1 VIKTLTATIVVV
13 AFGGLAACSS
23 DNKSS
28 SVTAVRIDTSVTS
41 IATSAPQTTGGSETS
56 VETTVASTTQ
66 STDNSSGTSTASS
79 DNTSGTDTSGTN
91 LNVQSRMD
99 QARAA
104 LKNGDFSTMLRA
116 LELSGL
122 ASDIEKHDITILAP
136 TDAAFTALSAKTVTS
151 LLTDP
156 SEIKKVLQRHIID
169 EVLTFDELSK
179 KTSVTTMSGET
190 LPVTNDNGVVKVDGA
205 TVTETDK
212 KLSGQSG
219 QEVAVY
225 AIDKVLLDS

>member
-1 VIKTLTATIVVV
+1 
-13 AFGGLAACSS
+13 
-23 DNKSS
+23 
-28 SVTAVRIDTSVTS
+28 
-41 IATSAPQTTGGSETS
+41 
-56 VETTVASTTQ
+56 
-66 STDNSSGTSTASS
+66 
-79 DNTSGTDTSGTN
+79 
-91 LNVQSRMD
+91 MD

-122 ASDIEKHDITILAP
+122 ASDIEQHDITILAP
-136 TDAAFTALSAKTVTS
+136 TDTAFTDLSAKTVTS
-151 LLTDP
+151 LLADP
-156 SEIKKVLQRHIID
+156 TEIKKVLKRHIID

-190 LPVTNDNGVVKVDGA
+190 LPVTNENGVVKVDGA
-205 TVTETDK
+205 TVTETDT

>member
-1 VIKTLTATIVVV
+1 MAKIVVD
-13 AFGGLAACSS
+13 ALAA
-23 DNKSS
+23 
-28 SVTAVRIDTSVTS
+28 
-41 IATSAPQTTGGSETS
+41 
-56 VETTVASTTQ
+56 
-66 STDNSSGTSTASS
+66 
-79 DNTSGTDTSGTN
+79 
-91 LNVQSRMD
+91 
-99 QARAA
+99 
-104 LKNGDFSTMLRA
+104 
-116 LELSGL
+116 
-122 ASDIEKHDITILAP
+122 KHDITILVP

-151 LLTDP
+151 VLTDP

-190 LPVTNDNGVVKVDGA
+190 LPVTNENGVVKVDGA
-205 TVTETDK
+205 TVTETDT